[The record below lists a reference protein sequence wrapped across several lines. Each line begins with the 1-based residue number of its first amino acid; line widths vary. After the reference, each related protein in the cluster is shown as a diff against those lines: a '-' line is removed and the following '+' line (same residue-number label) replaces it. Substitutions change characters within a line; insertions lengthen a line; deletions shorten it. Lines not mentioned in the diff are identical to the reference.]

1 MKSEELLRELYHC
14 LHCHLCNFADWHALD
29 EWLPLCPTYAY
40 FGFESFSASG
50 KMELARALL
59 SGELKPSPRTLQIL
73 FSDLGCG
80 ACHQQCRG
88 LTGLKVEHVELFEEL
103 KARLVERGY
112 GPLPEQRAYAES
124 VRKNHNP
131 YRERHEER
139 TSWLERELP
148 ERAETVYFVGCTSSY
163 RQREIARSTAEVL
176 LRSGVEF
183 TVLEDEWCCGSPLL
197 RTGQRKLAREVAEH
211 NLEALRRAGARRVV
225 FSCAGCYR
233 TFSKDYPR
241 LLGRE
246 PGLELLHTSQYFLR
260 ILSGRGLK
268 GNGGRVTYHDPCH
281 LGRGMGV
288 YDPPRELLRR
298 MYGEGFVEMRRS
310 RENSWCCG
318 AGSGVKA
325 AFPDFALWSAARR
338 LEEAEGVEAE
348 VLVSTCPFCKRNL
361 GDASRKRGG
370 MEVRDLSEL
379 LEGALT

>member
-1 MKSEELLRELYHC
+1 MKSGELLRELYHC

-50 KMELARALL
+50 KMELARGLL
-59 SGELKPSPRTLQIL
+59 SGELKPSPRTLRIL

-80 ACHQQCRG
+80 ACRSQCRG
-88 LTGLKVEHVELFEEL
+88 LTGLRVDHVELFEEL
-103 KARLVERGY
+103 KARLVEGGY

-124 VRKNHNP
+124 VKKNHNP
-131 YRERHEER
+131 YREKHGGR

-176 LRSGVEF
+176 LRSGEEF

-211 NLEALRRAGARRVV
+211 NLEVLRRAGARRVI

-233 TFSKDYPR
+233 TFSRDYPA
-241 LLGRE
+241 LLGRKPE
-246 PGLELLHTSQYFLR
+246 LELLHTSQYFLGT
-260 ILSGRGLK
+260 LSGGGLRE
-268 GNGGRVTYHDPCH
+268 NGKKVTYHDPCH

-288 YDPPRELLRR
+288 YEPPRELLRELCGR
-298 MYGEGFVEMRRS
+298 GFLEMKRS

-325 AFPDFALWSAARR
+325 AFPDFALWSATRR
-338 LEEAEGVEAE
+338 LEEAEKLGAE
-348 VLVSTCPFCKRNL
+348 TLVSSCPFCKRNL

-379 LEGALT
+379 LAEAVA